1 MPRKTHPHPLD
12 LPALE
17 LDCMKALWTLGEATV
32 HGVRAH
38 LLPYRPLAYTTVMT
52 VMGRLSGKGMVRRR
66 KRSRSYLYSPAVAE
80 AAVRD
85 HATERLTRDF
95 FQGSRD
101 ELRRFLGGDAA
112 NPPPASASAQVS
124 QAAGAQPAEERAAA
138 APAQEP
144 IDPSLL

>member
-1 MPRKTHPHPLD
+1 MPRKTRPHPLD

-17 LDCMKALWTLGEATV
+17 LDCMKALWALGEATV

-38 LLPYRPLAYTTVMT
+38 LLPHRPLAYTTIMT
-52 VMGRLSGKGMVRRR
+52 VMGRLRGKGMVRRR

-85 HATERLTRDF
+85 HAMERLTRDF

-101 ELRRFLGGDAA
+101 ELRRYLGGAAA
-112 NPPPASASAQVS
+112 NPRPASAPMVAT
-124 QAAGAQPAEERAAA
+124 EERAAT
-138 APAQEP
+138 APAEEP